1 MPTYVNPDKCDGCR
15 ALDRPACMYICPM
28 DLMALDSMIGKAYN
42 QEPDLCW
49 ECYSCVK
56 ICPNSAIDMRGYAD
70 VMPMGATLKPVRGTH
85 SIIWTA
91 NYRDG
96 RIKRFKIPIRTTPW
110 GTIAT
115 FPDDARPGKTDL
127 KSPELFG
134 ERKYLG
140 VDRLPMPGASPGAS

>member
-28 DLMALDSMIGKAYN
+28 DLMKLDKATGKGFN

-85 SIIWTA
+85 SIMWTA

-96 RIKRFKIPIRTTPW
+96 RVKRFKLPIRTTPW
-110 GTIAT
+110 GSIEPY
-115 FPDDARPGKTDL
+115 PDDARPDSLDL
-127 KSPELFG
+127 KSTTLFG
-134 ERKYLG
+134 ESKYLG
-140 VDRLPMPGASPGAS
+140 VDRLPTPAAA

>member
-1 MPTYVNPDKCDGCR
+1 MSTYVNPNKCDGCK
-15 ALDRPACMYICPM
+15 ALERPACMYICPM
-28 DLMALDSMIGKAYN
+28 DLMKLDTATGKGFN

-56 ICPNSAIDMRGYAD
+56 MCPNNAIEIRGYAD

-96 RIKRFKIPIRTTPW
+96 RVKRFKIPIRDTEW
-110 GTIAT
+110 GTIDP
-115 FPDDARPGKTDL
+115 FPEDGRPHTMDL
-127 KSPELFG
+127 KAPVLFG
-134 ERKYLG
+134 EDKYLG
-140 VDRLPMPGASPGAS
+140 VDRLPVPGA